1 MELSEVK
8 SIINNKYKSKS
19 TRQQYE
25 KAIESSMK
33 ALNTTDVYD
42 VYNNIETL
50 YNKNKGKSPKYLAAL
65 FSHLKCIMDN
75 MTTEQASNINT
86 EATQHLA
93 KYGTL
98 GFQKGAVINEGVDEE
113 DEDDIGDNMSEAKND
128 RFILEHKLKEMSA
141 QNNEFKANIRE
152 YMDLV
157 NHEIALLRDLVMQL
171 IVSGN
176 REQALANI
184 ASMALGKINES
195 MQDQKDELLK

>member
-113 DEDDIGDNMSEAKND
+113 DEDDIGDND

-141 QNNEFKANIRE
+141 QNNEFKANIKE

-171 IVSGN
+171 IISGN

-184 ASMALGKINES
+184 ASMALGKINDS

>member
-8 SIINNKYKSKS
+8 SIIHNKYKSKS

-25 KAIESSMK
+25 NAVESSMK
-33 ALNTTDVYD
+33 ALNTTNVYD
-42 VYNNIETL
+42 VYNNIDTL

-75 MTTEQASNINT
+75 MSADQTNNINT
-86 EATQHLA
+86 EAAQHLT

-98 GFQKGAVINEGVDEE
+98 GFYKTPSPPSISEEEEE
-113 DEDDIGDNMSEAKND
+113 DDVDRDKNY

-141 QNNEFKANIRE
+141 QNNEFKANIKA

-184 ASMALGKINES
+184 ASMALGKINDS
-195 MQDQKDELLK
+195 MQDQKEELLK